1 LQRLILDDT
10 DLKILNLL
18 GKNSRLSYRNIAQ
31 TIDLTTKSVKTRVDK
46 MISAKVIERFIVL
59 VNLSILGYT
68 ATCAFA
74 LRKNMVNKDLID
86 KINLVGDMQYQFH
99 VLGGAIGFSIAV
111 REESEEKIELLLQS
125 LQPAIL
131 GVVAQN
137 DIYSNKI
144 SDDLTETDYRIIKQ
158 LMQNPRMDIS
168 DLGKTIS
175 ISSKTVSR
183 RLDKMQNNHLLEFT
197 ILPNPYAMKGQIV
210 FFLEVKAKSSQ
221 LYGPLL
227 EQIFGELHHYV
238 ILSSTLYGR
247 ADTIGLI
254 LACEDVFIIESIR
267 SRMESLNGVKESNVF
282 LPTKIEYNQDLIV
295 KAIDRKIKDK
305 KTQNQ
310 LQSKKKRSS

>member
-1 LQRLILDDT
+1 
-10 DLKILNLL
+10 
-18 GKNSRLSYRNIAQ
+18 
-31 TIDLTTKSVKTRVDK
+31 

-59 VNLSILGYT
+59 VNLSILGCT

-137 DIYSNKI
+137 DIHSNKI

-158 LMQNPRMDIS
+158 LVQNPRMDIS

-210 FFLEVKAKSSQ
+210 FFLEVKSKSSSQ

-238 ILSSTLYGR
+238 ILSSILYGR

-295 KAIDRKIKDK
+295 KAIDRKIKDR